1 MGTKKPD
8 EVSIYS
14 GIEVKYIS
22 DTEETR
28 DFFLSEVN
36 FIIENNANYVNNRNK
51 YTELLSSFNTFDI
64 TKQINIVL
72 WLCENNIKKEVVD
85 LFFKKIDLKKA
96 LKKIGEEWWD
106 NIWKYINGEEYI
118 KLRKTKNIN
127 INNKNIKLILKK
139 IKNTKLK
146 KPYKNLNFLDE
157 IKEDF
162 DENTLKDFM
171 EIRQYFTYRITRVFL
186 ELAIITKNE
195 KIFFEN
201 EEYFNKSDFWFQQ
214 KILHLALTK
223 KIIIKGSFLEKF
235 FKELEKKVEKTSFQL
250 ELIELHKKNYK

>member
-1 MGTKKPD
+1 M
-8 EVSIYS
+8 
-14 GIEVKYIS
+14 
-22 DTEETR
+22 
-28 DFFLSEVN
+28 
-36 FIIENNANYVNNRNK
+36 
-51 YTELLSSFNTFDI
+51 
-64 TKQINIVL
+64 
-72 WLCENNIKKEVVD
+72 
-85 LFFKKIDLKKA
+85 
-96 LKKIGEEWWD
+96 
-106 NIWKYINGEEYI
+106 
-118 KLRKTKNIN
+118 RKTKNIN

-201 EEYFNKSDFWFQQ
+201 EEYFNKSDF
-214 KILHLALTK
+214 
-223 KIIIKGSFLEKF
+223 
-235 FKELEKKVEKTSFQL
+235 
-250 ELIELHKKNYK
+250 